1 MAIRHGIVCWCMA
14 DLELKRSPDDRRL
27 YALEGVGTVRVEGW
41 RSPRATAET
50 GSRSWHFTRHG
61 FWRRAVEA
69 TDAFGGNAGMFAP
82 RARRRGGRGG
92 RGGALQWGGR
102 DFMLRPAS
110 VGRERFAL
118 AVGDR
123 ELVVFDGKGWG
134 RQPVRVT
141 AEDPTAL
148 DPGLLLFTAFVVQGL
163 ADDAGSARPATASA
177 GTAETW
183 S

>member
-1 MAIRHGIVCWCMA
+1 MA

-50 GSRSWHFTRHG
+50 GSRSWHFTRRG

-69 TDAFGGNAGMFAP
+69 TDAFGGNAGTFQP
-82 RARRRGGRGG
+82 RGRRRVGRGD
-92 RGGALQWGGR
+92 RGGTLTWSGR
-102 DFMLRPAS
+102 EFALRPS
-110 VGRERFAL
+110 GMGRERFAL
-118 AVGDR
+118 VEGDH
-123 ELVVFDGKGWG
+123 EIVVVDGQGWG

-141 AEDPTAL
+141 ADDRTEL
-148 DPGLLLFTAFVVQGL
+148 DPGLLLFSAFVVQGL
-163 ADDAGSARPATASA
+163 ADDSGSARPAPASA
-177 GTAETW
+177 GAAETW

>member
-1 MAIRHGIVCWCMA
+1 MA

-69 TDAFGGNAGMFAP
+69 TDAFGGNAGTFQP
-82 RARRRGGRGG
+82 RGRRRGSRAGRSGTLTWSG
-92 RGGALQWGGR
+92 REFA
-102 DFMLRPAS
+102 LRPS
-110 VGRERFAL
+110 GTGRERFAL
-118 AVGDR
+118 IDGDR
-123 ELVVFDGKGWG
+123 EIVVVDGQGWG

-141 AEDPTAL
+141 ADDPAEL
-148 DPGLLLFTAFVVQGL
+148 DPGLLLFSAFVVQGL
-163 ADDAGSARPATASA
+163 ADDSGKSARPAPASA
-177 GTAETW
+177 GAAETW

>member
-1 MAIRHGIVCWCMA
+1 MA
-14 DLELKRSPDDRRL
+14 DLELKRAPDDRRL
-27 YALEGVGTVRVEGW
+27 YALDGVGTVRVEGW

-61 FWRRAVEA
+61 FWRRSVEA
-69 TDAFGGNAGMFAP
+69 TDAFGGMAGAFEP
-82 RARRRGGRGG
+82 HARRRAGRGA

-110 VGRERFAL
+110 AWRERIAL
-118 AVGDR
+118 VEGDH
-123 ELVVFDGKGWG
+123 ELVVLDGQGWG

-141 AEDPTAL
+141 AEDPAEF
-148 DPGLLLFTAFVVQGL
+148 DPGLLLFCAFVVQGL
-163 ADDAGSARPATASA
+163 AEDSGSARPATASA
-177 GTAETW
+177 GPAETW